1 MVHPGD
7 IILGDSDGVVVVPA
21 TLINQAVDAASA
33 QRNKELARDARLR
46 AGEPITVVLGLRAE

>member
-1 MVHPGD
+1 
-7 IILGDSDGVVVVPA
+7 VVVPA